1 MKIEELSA
9 TPPSRSPATARG
21 SEGGIRR
28 ARAMAPD
35 PTGELVVTPKTAAK
49 DEASCCAPTPPKA
62 TVSHDEMRA
71 MARKFADQPI
81 QETEPGVWAV
91 LTAISKK
98 ARLRPQVPSPPLP
111 SLKP

>member
-1 MKIEELSA
+1 
-9 TPPSRSPATARG
+9 
-21 SEGGIRR
+21 
-28 ARAMAPD
+28 MAPD

-71 MARKFADQPI
+71 VARKFADQPI